1 MKLHRQNQDDSKAV
15 ENAIYC
21 YQSIQ
26 NSGLAQLTDLYNLA
40 FLYDEEGRFSECKQ
54 LLLSMRK
61 QYPEEYEIAIR
72 LSYINYRM
80 ENDKA
85 VRLRDYTLVKQYYE
99 EAEKICRSKEISIS
113 EDVNM
118 VQMKYIIEE
127 LQKQGWLAQ

>member
-1 MKLHRQNQDDSKAV
+1 
-15 ENAIYC
+15 
-21 YQSIQ
+21 
-26 NSGLAQLTDLYNLA
+26 
-40 FLYDEEGRFSECKQ
+40 
-54 LLLSMRK
+54 MRK